1 MRVGPSGLELLRP
14 ETMSSSTTE
23 TEPDL
28 ACVYATLIDAAS
40 PVASARVFGLDARE
54 RLRRSF
60 SSCGLQIIDGSD
72 VASAND
78 ERMIA
83 LRTSHFYDDRLIVAL
98 AAHSDDV
105 LLLADDSETA
115 PVAVGMVGPASK
127 VAALLPSLRRGTC
140 SREAADSAGMSIVRP
155 SDVVPAYD
163 PKLRKQVPP
172 FVIAADPA
180 QTREVQN
187 RIFDASY
194 KGVTDFVTK
203 WVWPLPARIVTGW
216 CARLGIAPNTV
227 TAVSYLL
234 TLFSL
239 LAFWQGAFAE
249 GLVSAWIMTFLDTVD
264 GKLARVTLTSSKLGD
279 FLDHGLDLIHPP
291 LWWAAWG
298 AGLAGPGLLFGPYA
312 GWVAIVFF
320 GYIVGRLLEGL
331 FLLAFGHEMFTWRPF
346 DFGFRLVIARR
357 NPNLV
362 LLTLATL
369 LGRPDLGLIA
379 LGTWTLC
386 CIFIQ
391 CVRIAQATAFQ
402 MRGHKISPH
411 SD

>member
-1 MRVGPSGLELLRP
+1 VGPVGLELHLLEIMP
-14 ETMSSSTTE
+14 SSTIT
-23 TEPDL
+23 TDAEPDSSC
-28 ACVYATLIDAAS
+28 AILIEPTT
-40 PVASARVFGLDARE
+40 PVASARVFGLNARE

-60 SSCGLQIIDGSD
+60 ASSDLRIVELADLAD
-72 VASAND
+72 LRD
-78 ERMIA
+78 ERVIA
-83 LRTSHFYDDRLIVAL
+83 LRTDHFYDDRLIAAL
-98 AAHSDDV
+98 AAHSSDV
-105 LLLADDSETA
+105 LLLVAESVDR
-115 PVAVGMVGPASK
+115 PVSVGMVGPASK
-127 VAALLPSLRRGTC
+127 IEALMPALQSDECSPQAAGDMGV
-140 SREAADSAGMSIVRP
+140 EAVYPTDL
-155 SDVVPAYD
+155 VPAYD
-163 PKLRKQVPP
+163 AKLRKHAPP
-172 FVIAADPA
+172 FILPADPA
-180 QTREVQN
+180 RTREVQN

-239 LAFWQGAFAE
+239 AAFWEGAFAT

-279 FLDHGLDLIHPP
+279 VLDHGLDIIHPP

-298 AGLAGPGLLFGPYA
+298 AGLAGPGMFFGSFEP
-312 GWVAIVFF
+312 WVLIAFF
-320 GYIVGRLLEGL
+320 GYIIGRLLEGL
-331 FLLAFGHEMFTWRPF
+331 FILAFGQEMFTWRPF

-362 LLTLATL
+362 LLTGATL

-379 LGTWTLC
+379 LSSWTLC
-386 CIFIQ
+386 CIFI
-391 CVRIAQATAFQ
+391 
-402 MRGHKISPH
+402 
-411 SD
+411 